1 MINKEEIEKLNRKF
15 SELSVE
21 EVLTYFLHTY
31 KGKIALASSLSIE
44 DQVLTDMIVKI
55 ALDTKIFTLDTGRL
69 FPETYCLIDK
79 TNEKYGIKLDVY
91 FPDHKGVETLVKKD
105 GINGFY
111 ISLEQRKACCN
122 IRKIEPLKRAFKG
135 LEVWICGL
143 RHEQS
148 VTRKDLH
155 LVEWD
160 QNNGLIK
167 LNPLINF
174 TEEQIWEYIH
184 RHHVPYNKLHD
195 KCFPSIGCQPCTRA
209 IEPGED
215 VRAGRWWWESPEHK
229 ECGLHRR
236 S

>member
-1 MINKEEIEKLNRKF
+1 MINKEEIEKLNR
-15 SELSVE
+15 ELSERSAE
-21 EVLTYFLHTY
+21 EVLTYFLHSY
-31 KGKIALASSLSIE
+31 KGQIALASSLGIE

-55 ALDTKIFTLDTGRL
+55 DSDTKIFTLDTGRL
-69 FPETYCLIDK
+69 FPETYRLIDK

-91 FPDHKGVETLVKKD
+91 FPDYKGVEALVKKD

-111 ISLEQRKACCN
+111 LSLDQRKTCCKV
-122 IRKIEPLKRAFKG
+122 RKIEPLKRAFKG

-148 VTRKDLH
+148 VTRQDLH

-160 QNNGLIK
+160 QNNGLVK

-174 TEEQIWEYIH
+174 TEKQVWEYI
-184 RHHVPYNKLHD
+184 RHHQVPYNKLHD
-195 KCFPSIGCQPCTRA
+195 KGFPSIGCQPCTRA
-209 IEPGED
+209 VEPGED